1 MAGGVLIDI
10 VVIICVFWVFF
21 DAASHKIGSYV
32 VADGIQKGYRKGLH
46 PVAWAILSFLI
57 LPFFF
62 YLLKRKSLLETAKE
76 NPAVTDKSI
85 SFIILLLLASA
96 WILYSYREIL
106 FY

>member
-21 DAASHKIGSYV
+21 DAASHNIGSYV

-57 LPFFF
+57 LPSAEKEV
-62 YLLKRKSLLETAKE
+62 LTGNRKRK
-76 NPAVTDKSI
+76 PRR
-85 SFIILLLLASA
+85 
-96 WILYSYREIL
+96 Y
-106 FY
+106 